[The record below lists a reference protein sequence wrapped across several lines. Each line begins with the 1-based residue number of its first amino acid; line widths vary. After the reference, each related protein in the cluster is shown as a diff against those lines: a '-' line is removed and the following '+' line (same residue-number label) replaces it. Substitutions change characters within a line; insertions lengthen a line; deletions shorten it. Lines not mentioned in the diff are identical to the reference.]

1 MYSTVIVNCT
11 VYLTVYCTVYIL
23 VRKQSKI
30 TPNHTT
36 KGVVTTLPHKKYSPS
51 KSGLYFKGWNSF

>member
-11 VYLTVYCTVYIL
+11 VFTLLYVYIL